1 MKRIVAFLLCAL
13 MMLSLAA
20 CGKTSEPA
28 AETPKNDTTAQT
40 QTQDSGWKWTSP
52 VEIMA
57 PASAGGGLDTTL
69 RALQPYLEKELG
81 TSIVIDC
88 RSGGSGVT
96 GYTYSFNE
104 TPRDGFHYQ
113 FTAPTA
119 IFSMAAGKFDI
130 PVWDEL
136 VPVSGCVQ
144 AEGMIFCNPKCP
156 FKTVQEL
163 IDYAKA
169 NPKKVSIAI
178 DAPTGNSGV
187 LCTQFEQG
195 AGVEFNWVVGGA
207 DESLISTIAGETDL
221 LLATWADSAAY
232 VGSGDIVALC
242 VLGTERNEV
251 IGDVPSSAEVGVPI
265 ELGYS
270 RMFTCLKGT
279 PQEAAD
285 AFEAALHRACKQAG
299 WEQWLAENGFSN
311 NYLWDHTETGE
322 ALKAFY
328 TLGQELLNK

>member
-144 AEGMIFCNPKCP
+144 AEGLIFANPNCP

-221 LLATWADSAAY
+221 LLATWADSSAY
-232 VGSGDIVALC
+232 VESGDIVALC

-322 ALKAFY
+322 ALKEFY